1 MTLKDKEQVMQ
12 HKNAVYGPTDN
23 IIKRKEEG
31 HSGTLFECRVDMGWV
46 GALCNSKHWRSLR
59 MS

>member
-1 MTLKDKEQVMQ
+1 MTLKDKEQVKQ

-31 HSGTLFECRVDMGWV
+31 HSGTLFECMFRHGL
-46 GALCNSKHWRSLR
+46 GRSLV
-59 MS
+59 